1 MSHAFVAALHPHSGL
16 LCRIS
21 FFPRSETSHSFF
33 SHSFFQSLFHTE
45 ARLPH
50 SLNHLTQSLSNLSV
64 KMKSYT
70 AAIGLAALATQVAAH
85 GYLTSPKPRMPGA
98 ALTKACGSQVFNMW
112 NSDINGNVQTAL
124 QTASNQ
130 NDYDAAACNIWL
142 CKGMKFDDNTA
153 NVQSYTAGEKVPIT
167 FNVAAPH
174 TGTANM
180 SVIDTKTNS
189 IIGSPLITF
198 DDYASTATGV
208 TAQEK
213 NFDITIP
220 SDLGSK
226 CATAG
231 DCVLQFWWD
240 ARSIDQTY
248 ESCID
253 FTVGGS
259 GSAPA
264 PGNDSSSAP
273 ASSAPA
279 SSAPAATATAPSSS
293 TPAATSAAASASPS
307 KVENAAPSATSAAA
321 EAPSASATASAG
333 SGSGSGSTLPQEFT
347 VQEFISWLKTE
358 TGTASA
364 KARRHARA
372 FF

>member
-1 MSHAFVAALHPHSGL
+1 MNSFATAF
-16 LCRIS
+16 
-21 FFPRSETSHSFF
+21 
-33 SHSFFQSLFHTE
+33 
-45 ARLPH
+45 
-50 SLNHLTQSLSNLSV
+50 
-64 KMKSYT
+64 
-70 AAIGLAALATQVAAH
+70 GLAALATQVAGH
-85 GYLTSPKPRMPGA
+85 GYLTSPSPRQPGA

-112 NSDINGNVQTAL
+112 SSDINGNVQTAL

-130 NDYDAAACNIWL
+130 ADYNEAECNIWQ
-142 CKGMKFDDNTA
+142 CKGMKFEDNKD
-153 NVQSYTAGEKVPIT
+153 NVQTYTAGQKVPIV

-174 TGTANM
+174 TGVANM
-180 SVIDTKTNS
+180 SIVDTATNS

-208 TAQEK
+208 SADEK

-259 GSAPA
+259 GS
-264 PGNDSSSAP
+264 GGDSGSGSSSSAAPVSSATATATAP
-273 ASSAPA
+273 ASSAVA
-279 SSAPAATATAPSSS
+279 SS
-293 TPAATSAAASASPS
+293 PAATSAAASASPT
-307 KVENAAPSATSAAA
+307 VVDNETPSSTSAAA
-321 EAPSASATASAG
+321 EVPSATATGSA
-333 SGSGSGSTLPQEFT
+333 GSTLPEEFT
-347 VQEFISWLKTE
+347 VQQFISWLKTE
-358 TGTASA
+358 TGTTSA

>member
-1 MSHAFVAALHPHSGL
+1 
-16 LCRIS
+16 
-21 FFPRSETSHSFF
+21 
-33 SHSFFQSLFHTE
+33 
-45 ARLPH
+45 
-50 SLNHLTQSLSNLSV
+50 
-64 KMKSYT
+64 MKSYT
-70 AAIGLAALATQVAAH
+70 AAVGLAAFASQVAAH
-85 GYLTSPKPRMPGA
+85 GYLTSPKPRMPGD
-98 ALTKACGSQVFNMW
+98 ALTKACGSQINSMW
-112 NSDINGNVQTAL
+112 SSDINGNVQTAL
-124 QTASNQ
+124 QIASSQ
-130 NDYDAAACNIWL
+130 SDYDAAACNIWQ
-142 CKGMKFDDNTA
+142 CKGMKYEDNTA

-167 FNVAAPH
+167 FNIAAPH

-180 SVIDTKTNS
+180 SVVDTKTNT

-208 TAQEK
+208 TDAEK

-220 SDLGSK
+220 SDLGSQ

-240 ARSIDQTY
+240 ARSVDQTY

-259 GSAPA
+259 GSGS
-264 PGNDSSSAP
+264 GNDSSSAP

-279 SSAPAATATAPSSS
+279 ASATAPASSAAPASS
-293 TPAATSAAASASPS
+293 TPAATSAAASATAT
-307 KVENAAPSATSAAA
+307 VADVAPSATSAAA
-321 EAPSASATASAG
+321 SAPAASATGSA
-333 SGSGSGSTLPQEFT
+333 SGSTLPEEFT

-358 TGTASA
+358 TGTASK

>member
-1 MSHAFVAALHPHSGL
+1 MGMSPSI
-16 LCRIS
+16 IS
-21 FFPRSETSHSFF
+21 I
-33 SHSFFQSLFHTE
+33 
-45 ARLPH
+45 
-50 SLNHLTQSLSNLSV
+50 

-70 AAIGLAALATQVAAH
+70 AAVGLAAFATQVAAH
-85 GYLTSPKPRMPGA
+85 GYLTSPKPRMPGD
-98 ALTKACGSQVFNMW
+98 ALTKACGSQINSMW
-112 NSDINGNVQTAL
+112 SSDINGNIQTAL
-124 QTASNQ
+124 QIASSQ
-130 NDYDAAACNIWL
+130 SDYDDAACNIWQ
-142 CKGMKFDDNTA
+142 CKGMKYEDNTA

-167 FNVAAPH
+167 FNIAAPH
-174 TGTANM
+174 TGVANM

-208 TAQEK
+208 TDAEK

-220 SDLGSK
+220 SDLGSQ

-240 ARSIDQTY
+240 ARSVDQTY

-253 FTVGGS
+253 FTVSGS
-259 GSAPA
+259 GS
-264 PGNDSSSAP
+264 GSDS
-273 ASSAPA
+273 SSAPA
-279 SSAPAATATAPSSS
+279 SSAPAATATVPASSAAPASS
-293 TPAATSAAASASPS
+293 TPAATSAAASATATAAD
-307 KVENAAPSATSAAA
+307 VEPSATSAAA
-321 EAPSASATASAG
+321 SAPSASATGSA
-333 SGSGSGSTLPQEFT
+333 GSGSTLPEEFT

-358 TGTASA
+358 TGTASK

>member
-1 MSHAFVAALHPHSGL
+1 
-16 LCRIS
+16 
-21 FFPRSETSHSFF
+21 
-33 SHSFFQSLFHTE
+33 
-45 ARLPH
+45 
-50 SLNHLTQSLSNLSV
+50 
-64 KMKSYT
+64 MKSYT
-70 AAIGLAALATQVAAH
+70 AAIGLAAFATQVAAH
-85 GYLTSPKPRMPGA
+85 GYLTTPKPRMPGD
-98 ALTKACGSQVFNMW
+98 ALTKACGSQIFNMW

-124 QTASNQ
+124 QNANQ
-130 NDYDAAACNIWL
+130 NDYDEAACNIWQ
-142 CKGMKFDDNTA
+142 CKGMKFEDNTA

-174 TGTANM
+174 TGVANM
-180 SVIDTKTNS
+180 SIIDTKTNA

-208 TAQEK
+208 TDADK

-240 ARSIDQTY
+240 ARSVDQTY

-259 GSAPA
+259 GS
-264 PGNDSSSAP
+264 GDDSPSPP

-279 SSAPAATATAPSSS
+279 SSAPAATSAAAS
-293 TPAATSAAASASPS
+293 ATSAAASAT
-307 KVENAAPSATSAAA
+307 KVENETPSATSAAA
-321 EAPSASATASAG
+321 EAPSASATSSA
-333 SGSGSGSTLPQEFT
+333 GSGSTLPEEFT
-347 VQEFISWLKTE
+347 VQQFISWLKTE
-358 TGTASA
+358 TGSASK
-364 KARRHARA
+364 KARRHSRS

>member
-1 MSHAFVAALHPHSGL
+1 
-16 LCRIS
+16 
-21 FFPRSETSHSFF
+21 
-33 SHSFFQSLFHTE
+33 
-45 ARLPH
+45 
-50 SLNHLTQSLSNLSV
+50 
-64 KMKSYT
+64 MKSYT
-70 AAIGLAALATQVAAH
+70 AAIGLAAFATQVAAH
-85 GYLTSPKPRMPGA
+85 GYLTSPKPRMPGD

-130 NDYDAAACNIWL
+130 NDFDEAACNIWQ
-142 CKGMKFDDNTA
+142 CKGMKFEDNTA

-174 TGTANM
+174 TGVANM
-180 SVIDTKTNS
+180 SVIDTKTGS

-198 DDYASTATGV
+198 DEYASTAKGV
-208 TAQEK
+208 TDADK

-240 ARSIDQTY
+240 ARSVDQTY

-259 GSAPA
+259 GSGSGDDSPSPPA
-264 PGNDSSSAP
+264 SSAP

-279 SSAPAATATAPSSS
+279 SSAPAATS
-293 TPAATSAAASASPS
+293 AASATPT
-307 KVENAAPSATSAAA
+307 KAADETP
-321 EAPSASATASAG
+321 APSASATSSA
-333 SGSGSGSTLPQEFT
+333 GSGSTLPEEFT
-347 VQEFISWLKTE
+347 IQQFISWLKTE
-358 TGTASA
+358 TGSASK
-364 KARRHARA
+364 KARRHPRS

>member
-1 MSHAFVAALHPHSGL
+1 
-16 LCRIS
+16 
-21 FFPRSETSHSFF
+21 
-33 SHSFFQSLFHTE
+33 
-45 ARLPH
+45 
-50 SLNHLTQSLSNLSV
+50 
-64 KMKSYT
+64 MKSYT
-70 AAIGLAALATQVAAH
+70 AAIGLAAFATQVAAH
-85 GYLTSPKPRMPGA
+85 GYLTSPKPRMPGD
-98 ALTKACGSQVFNMW
+98 ALAKACGSQVFNMW
-112 NSDINGNVQTAL
+112 SSDINGNVQTAL

-130 NDYDAAACNIWL
+130 NDYDEAACNIWL
-142 CKGMKFDDNTA
+142 CKGMKFEDNKA

-174 TGTANM
+174 TGVANM

-208 TAQEK
+208 TAEEK

-259 GSAPA
+259 GS
-264 PGNDSSSAP
+264 GSDSP
-273 ASSAPA
+273 SAPA

-293 TPAATSAAASASPS
+293 TPAATSAAASATPS
-307 KVENAAPSATSAAA
+307 KVENVTPSATSAAA
-321 EAPSASATASAG
+321 EVPSPSATGSA
-333 SGSGSGSTLPQEFT
+333 GSGSTLPEEFT
-347 VQEFISWLKTE
+347 VQQFIAWLKTE
-358 TGTASA
+358 TGTASQ